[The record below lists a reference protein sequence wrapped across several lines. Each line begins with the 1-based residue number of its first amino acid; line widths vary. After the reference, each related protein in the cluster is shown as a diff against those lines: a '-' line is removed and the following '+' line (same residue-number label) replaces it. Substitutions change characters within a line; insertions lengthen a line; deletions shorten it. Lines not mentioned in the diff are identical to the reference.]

1 MQTTSTQN
9 QHNYKKNLIK
19 KATKG
24 GGGGGYF
31 ARITVWMLS
40 NIQTTHAH
48 THAHISFAVYHA
60 ATIQIGH
67 CKKAS
72 MWWVSSTVWIIHI
85 SLLLTVYLKL
95 ASNDK
100 VVVSDEVRLQPNA
113 AFSPIWCCIN
123 TQRDQL
129 ALGGLNTNTTTKTW
143 VVYGNSHLAWQ

>member
-1 MQTTSTQN
+1 MHWIPVQLVWGSKRCLCKLRARKIN
-9 QHNYKKNLIK
+9 IDIKKLIK
-19 KATKG
+19 KATKGVGG

-40 NIQTTHAH
+40 NIQTTHVH

-60 ATIQIGH
+60 ATIQIGP

-113 AFSPIWCCIN
+113 GVSFHQSGDASTHKGIN
-123 TQRDQL
+123 
-129 ALGGLNTNTTTKTW
+129 
-143 VVYGNSHLAWQ
+143 